1 MAYDKVVDSAK
12 LDAAMTATAN
22 AIRAKRGSAGMIAWD
37 EQNGYAGAVNALP
50 DAIEEVEQATPSIS
64 VSSGGLIT
72 ASATQ
77 EAGKVAAGTKSATKQ
92 LTTQGAKTVTP
103 TTSEQVAVAAG
114 VYTTGE
120 VKVAA
125 ITITKDERAEARE
138 RLLWIMSTDIYAA
151 YCEKAKI
158 QQYTVKMVAESW
170 SPDSIYNNPTTY
182 PTETYVSTVNSIIDS
197 LDAYAASA
205 GVGGSW
211 VTGSVSRA
219 STTSIVISGLPFS
232 EIKSVHIASGSVSTS
247 GAIYGISVSL
257 HDGKYY
263 THQYKE
269 SSSAYIE
276 CSYQQNGLSIY
287 NYTYSN
293 GTLTISGMMI
303 NFSGSTYYYTIWGV

>member
-1 MAYDKVVDSAK
+1 MAIDKAGDSAK
-12 LDAAMTATAN
+12 LDAALRATAD
-22 AIRAKRGSAGMIAWD
+22 AIRQKGGSSAKITWD
-37 EQNGYAGAVNALP
+37 AATGFADEVAELP
-50 DAIEEVEQATPSIS
+50 DAVAAVEQATPKIS

-77 EAGKVAAGTKSATKQ
+77 TAGRVVAGTKSATKQ

-158 QQYTVKMVAESW
+158 QQYTVKAVAESW

-182 PTETYVSTVNSIIDS
+182 PTETYVSAVNSIIDS
-197 LDAYAASA
+197 LDAYAAAA

-232 EIKSVHIASGSVSTS
+232 EIKSVHIASGPVSTS
-247 GAIYGISVSL
+247 GEIYGISVSL

-263 THQYKE
+263 TYQYKE
-269 SSSAYIE
+269 SSRAYID
-276 CSYQQNGLSIY
+276 CAYQQNGLSTY

-293 GTLTISGMMI
+293 GTLTISGMMMD
-303 NFSGSTYYYTIWGV
+303 FSGSTYYYTIWGV